1 MAYNSNVPL
10 GNQRVKDTQ
19 QPILNNFGALGAALN
34 NVDTLA
40 CLFPQITDPNTT
52 ATQVALYQKNNEL
65 YFRRASNGTV
75 INCTERIPAANG
87 WTRLPS
93 GIVLAWLNNSV
104 NTDAVG
110 AFTLNAGFTSPNLTA
125 VYAIIASVSSPGAVP
140 STVYATTYNTGTD
153 VLSGFIYRLD
163 DGQPLNTGNAAVQV
177 LIIGA

>member
-75 INCTERIPAANG
+75 INCTERVAAANG

-104 NTDAVG
+104 NTDG
-110 AFTLNAGFTSPNLTA
+110 SGNFTLNAGFTNPNLAFVYSITA
-125 VYAIIASVSSPGAVP
+125 NIRTVTIPGTV
-140 STVYATTYNTGTD
+140 VYATAYDTATN
-153 VLSGFIYRLD
+153 VLSGRILQIT
-163 DGQPLNTGNAAVQV
+163 DGAAYVGNATINVFIV
-177 LIIGA
+177 GA